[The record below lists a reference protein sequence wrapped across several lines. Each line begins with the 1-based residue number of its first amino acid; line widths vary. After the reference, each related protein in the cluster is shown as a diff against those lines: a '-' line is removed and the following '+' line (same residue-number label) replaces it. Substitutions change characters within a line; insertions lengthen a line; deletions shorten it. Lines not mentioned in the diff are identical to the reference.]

1 MYLMFATS
9 SLRAANITAVFCN
22 ISVTCRQLMCCH
34 LYFVSQTSL
43 VMPNELSG
51 LCYEMCY

>member
-43 VMPNELSG
+43 VMLNELSG